1 MTTRWCIA
9 ACVLLA
15 MFASSANAN
24 LFDDVADFVKDSQAM
39 EAFKEK
45 LFDEDYAEATDA
57 MKEANLDAYSAADAA
72 GTQLP
77 AFPQLFEGT
86 EEEPEEEPLEAQEVR
101 NLRSSPSFGTLIRN
115 RVTKFNALNHV
126 PLHVSLQ
133 RKTPSRHKRPSVWGV
148 WSGFGQGL
156 GCLRV
161 PASAAQ
167 PVEPCDT
174 PEAQPQQSELV
185 EEKPQVVK
193 VEERPQVVEVEEH
206 PQVVEELPQVV
217 EEPQAEVEA
226 QFLNLPQEEAMTTE
240 KPEQYIVEEEQP
252 ADQELEVEKVRHVAG
267 YPVTRL
273 SPPSTPSRLSNL
285 PALFHIFPPLPDNP
299 QVLRPIGPP

>member
-1 MTTRWCIA
+1 MYPCT
-9 ACVLLA
+9 
-15 MFASSANAN
+15 S
-24 LFDDVADFVKDSQAM
+24 LFK
-39 EAFKEK
+39 
-45 LFDEDYAEATDA
+45 
-57 MKEANLDAYSAADAA
+57 
-72 GTQLP
+72 G
-77 AFPQLFEGT
+77 
-86 EEEPEEEPLEAQEVR
+86 
-101 NLRSSPSFGTLIRN
+101 
-115 RVTKFNALNHV
+115 
-126 PLHVSLQ
+126 
-133 RKTPSRHKRPSVWGV
+133 KRPHDTSALRFGV
-148 WSGFGQGL
+148 FGQGSVRVWDVCGSRL
-156 GCLRV
+156 LR
-161 PASAAQ
+161 SIGTAQ